1 MKLAELRGELSRRG
15 LPTLGNKKTLQKR
28 LDEANSKKGTLS
40 PSHSQ
45 QITYPIEEVRTRAG
59 KMFQEGLFSDVTVN
73 VTSSRPGECSES
85 LDLHRNVLSHFSDFF
100 RGMFTRCFRES
111 GEETVTIE
119 VAEGSSVTATV
130 LVLKY
135 LYTSIIEIN
144 SDNVF
149 EVLAAADKLQLTGL
163 RDSCEAYLAQNL
175 CEDSVCSTWKA
186 SHLLGLSQLALKC
199 RDLVLSEG
207 KAVLKGGGF
216 GEIPK
221 DLALAVVADE
231 KLNASEEDVFEAVVL
246 WGEANKGAGSVR
258 DAVAGFVPHL
268 RFVEMGHAFIHNRV
282 RQSGLVSESTLF
294 DAVVKITDELTQ
306 RFQPGCKRAFAAE
319 IESEAAAGP
328 SKKRRR
334 G

>member
-1 MKLAELRGELSRRG
+1 
-15 LPTLGNKKTLQKR
+15 
-28 LDEANSKKGTLS
+28 
-40 PSHSQ
+40 
-45 QITYPIEEVRTRAG
+45 
-59 KMFQEGLFSDVTVN
+59 
-73 VTSSRPGECSES
+73 
-85 LDLHRNVLSHFSDFF
+85 
-100 RGMFTRCFRES
+100 MFTRCFRES

-135 LYTSIIEIN
+135 LYTTFIEIN

-149 EVLAAADKLQLTGL
+149 EVLAAADKLQLTDL
-163 RDSCEAYLAQNL
+163 RESCETYLAQNL

-186 SHLLGLSQLALKC
+186 SHMLGLSQLALRC

-207 KAVLKGGGF
+207 KAVLEGGGF
-216 GEIPK
+216 GELPK

-258 DAVAGFVPHL
+258 DAVADFVPYL
-268 RFVEMGHAFIHNRV
+268 RFVEMGHAFIYNRV
-282 RQSGLVSESTLF
+282 RQSGLVSES
-294 DAVVKITDELTQ
+294 VVLDSVVRITDELT
-306 RFQPGCKRAFAAE
+306 RRYEPGSKRAFPSE
-319 IESEAAAGP
+319 NESESASGP
-328 SKKRRR
+328 AKKRRR